1 MDDEDRMPPL
11 SDRSA
16 MMWHISE
23 DRLTARAHLP
33 PLQIADASR
42 PLSIYFDMDAEAVDS
57 LMQRL
62 AEVRAQ
68 MLPALKQN

>member
-1 MDDEDRMPPL
+1 
-11 SDRSA
+11 
-16 MMWHISE
+16 
-23 DRLTARAHLP
+23 
-33 PLQIADASR
+33 LQIADASR